1 VLARDDALDGD
12 AEAEEALDDGDDG
25 AAEGEE
31 GDDVDDDDEEDIGDE
46 DGDEDGQLAFA
57 AKPQPGSAGRRLH
70 SGTIREEDE
79 NEEEDEEDEEAEG
92 GEEASP
98 RGGSGRSP
106 GEDEDEEGS
115 FGAASE
121 FKTRLGLPDYGAAGA
136 TTGVFGGGA
145 GSLSSRV
152 EALRK
157 QCLEGLGAEVF
168 ESVYAAVKQSVWDD
182 ADAGASTL
190 GAAGGAEDD
199 LAIVAERLGLTAD
212 EARLVEVVSELI
224 HIEQDL
230 L

>member
-1 VLARDDALDGD
+1 VLAREDALDGD
-12 AEAEEALDDGDDG
+12 AEAEEALDDGDEG
-25 AAEGEE
+25 AAEGDED
-31 GDDVDDDDEEDIGDE
+31 DDVDDDEEDIGDE

-79 NEEEDEEDEEAEG
+79 NEEEDEEAEG
-92 GEEASP
+92 DEASP

-199 LAIVAERLGLTAD
+199 LSLVAERLGLTAD